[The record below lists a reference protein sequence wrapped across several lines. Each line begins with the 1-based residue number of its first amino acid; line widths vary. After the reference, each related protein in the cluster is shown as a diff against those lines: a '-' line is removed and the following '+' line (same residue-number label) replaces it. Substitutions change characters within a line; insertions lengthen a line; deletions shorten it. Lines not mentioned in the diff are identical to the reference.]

1 MLEPLNL
8 PEIPPELSPVLA
20 KSPDATP
27 DVTPETNLVH
37 EDHKSDAVEG
47 IKFSKYPQKVVKGN
61 KTSSQTSTGLV
72 NPQQSKSSSN
82 NSLEMEL
89 LPKERVVATLE
100 SQNISKIAPKTDSRS
115 KKLPKSSAGSSGSAE
130 TTLRS
135 YVTPEM
141 EQLPKKPSE
150 AAPYNKNKSWI
161 QPTNQTKHEKSQKE
175 SLKPKSLP
183 DTAANHKKSEGKVS
197 IPTTGKVP
205 KSNNFTKTV
214 PKANNHLQVS
224 QRAQVFLKVY
234 AGNKNNSVKGFIP
247 KKPTGTVSGFKHSLS
262 NNSKLTSGVALKVSK
277 VQKNSKN
284 LDKGQ
289 MTSQNSSVSPKKAKD
304 VSFQVKKP
312 SHNVTSITKHS
323 TQTSPDQQK
332 RSFQR
337 VNGTATGFS
346 NSSKDTFFFK
356 EAAAKASGVNNS
368 STFSTNRAPGM
379 NSTSNTSS
387 TAFTELLIGPK
398 NSSKIGSLHK
408 TTIGTHSGT
417 KKSTGAPSKVGPES
431 NTSLQISGKPKPSQ
445 KTSKS
450 SQNTRMDTKIPKKPE
465 EPAKN
470 SSRVT
475 SKNNDGSPSVT
486 IEVSNSTTKTT
497 DTKPKKQNPSKQMLG
512 HRRNPVNGITE
523 K

>member
-27 DVTPETNLVH
+27 ERKDNHETNLVH
-37 EDHKSDAVEG
+37 KDHTSDAAEG

-89 LPKERVVATLE
+89 LPKERVVATLG

-135 YVTPEM
+135 NVTPEM
-141 EQLPKKPSE
+141 EQLPKKPSG

-183 DTAANHKKSEGKVS
+183 DTAANHEKSEGKVS
-197 IPTTGKVP
+197 IPTTFTGKVP

-224 QRAQVFLKVY
+224 QRAQVFPKVY
-234 AGNKNNSVKGFIP
+234 AGNKNDSVKGFIP

-312 SHNVTSITKHS
+312 SHNVTSGANHS
-323 TQTSPDQQK
+323 TQTSPEQQK

-346 NSSKDTFFFK
+346 NSSKDTLFFK
-356 EAAAKASGVNNS
+356 ETAAKTSGVNNS

-431 NTSLQISGKPKPSQ
+431 KTSLQISGKPKPSQ

-450 SQNTRMDTKIPKKPE
+450 SQNTRMGTKIPKKPE

-475 SKNNDGSPSVT
+475 SKNNDGSLSVT

-497 DTKPKKQNPSKQMLG
+497 DTKPKKQNPSKQILG
-512 HRRNPVNGITE
+512 H
-523 K
+523 